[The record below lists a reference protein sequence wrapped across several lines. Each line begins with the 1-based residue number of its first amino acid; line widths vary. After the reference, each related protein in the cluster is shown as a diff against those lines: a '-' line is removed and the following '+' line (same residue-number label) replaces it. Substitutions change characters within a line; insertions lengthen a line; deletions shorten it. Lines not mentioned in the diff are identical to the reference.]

1 MNAYIKGCVAL
12 LLALLLLSA
21 CGTAATPKEATNA
34 DADVTDAGA
43 DVTGTDPWAA
53 ITEDGVDEEAFL
65 AALDQTIL
73 TEVAQKL
80 QTAVEEEAA
89 AEEANPG
96 LVLTEGWV
104 RIFDSPQY
112 RDVLALGKEAMP
124 ALYWIVYK
132 SEHNGLYEF
141 VCANALYEL
150 SGYDFTIANGVRQ
163 WDNAKAL
170 LPLFNQKLL
179 EERL

>member
-1 MNAYIKGCVAL
+1 MKPYVIICIAL
-12 LLALLLLSA
+12 LAALLLLSA
-21 CGTAATPKEATNA
+21 CGTAATPQEATNA
-34 DADVTDAGA
+34 DADMTNAADVTDA
-43 DVTGTDPWAA
+43 DPWAA
-53 ITEDGVDEEAFL
+53 ITEDGVDEEAFF
-65 AALDQTIL
+65 AALDQTVL

-80 QTAVEEEAA
+80 QTAVDEEAA
-89 AEEANPG
+89 AEEANPE
-96 LVLTEGWV
+96 LFLTEGWI

-132 SEHNGLYEF
+132 SDRNGLYEF

-150 SGYDFTIANGVRQ
+150 SGYDFTIADGVRQ

-170 LPLFNQKLL
+170 LPLFNQKIL